1 MLAWAHRLRCCVV
14 ADTSSKT
21 VGRGERTVTTETT
34 PEAEKR
40 LHLLLVEDNPD
51 DAQMF
56 VDLISDHVQV
66 PIDLAL
72 SGTLAE
78 ALKELQKEPYE
89 IILLDLSLPDS
100 EGPDTYHRIS
110 AAAPQTPIVI
120 LTGLDDDQVAL
131 SALGEGVQDYLVKG
145 KVTGSLLMRSIRYAI
160 ERQHLILRLKEADH
174 TVAALSDLLPVC
186 TSCKKVRGEDG
197 AWSDLEVYL
206 RNYTKTR
213 IRQTLCPQCGRR
225 FR

>member
-1 MLAWAHRLRCCVV
+1 MTTD
-14 ADTSSKT
+14 ADP
-21 VGRGERTVTTETT
+21 TT
-34 PEAEKR
+34 EKR
-40 LHLLLVEDNPD
+40 LRLLLVEDNPD
-51 DAQMF
+51 DVQMF

-66 PIDLAL
+66 PIDLSLA
-72 SGTLAE
+72 GTLAE
-78 ALKELQKEPYE
+78 TLDEIKKAAND

-100 EGPDTYHRIS
+100 EGANTYHQVS
-110 AAAPQTPIVI
+110 AASPQTPIVI

-131 SALGEGVQDYLVKG
+131 GALGEGVQDYLVKG

-174 TVAALSDLLPVC
+174 AVAALSDLLPIC

-197 AWSDLEVYL
+197 AWNELETYL

-213 IRQTLCPQCGRR
+213 VRQTLCPQCGRR